1 MPESKNQGDKQS
13 VMESSIMKKLK
24 IISIA
29 YGVSRCRYALVK
41 EFVED
46 SREETLYIVAEL
58 PFYGDDNEMK
68 LTDLFFSIT
77 YESYS
82 EAVEAFKLIV
92 EQ

>member
-1 MPESKNQGDKQS
+1 MSESKNQGDKQS

-29 YGVSRCRYALVK
+29 YGVSRCRYVLVK

-68 LTDLFFSIT
+68 LTDLFCSIT